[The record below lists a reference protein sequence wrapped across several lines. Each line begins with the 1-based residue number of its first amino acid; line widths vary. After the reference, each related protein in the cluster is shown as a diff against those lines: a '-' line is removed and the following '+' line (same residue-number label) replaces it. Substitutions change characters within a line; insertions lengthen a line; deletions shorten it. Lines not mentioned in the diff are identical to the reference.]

1 MSEQKKQK
9 SFVDKAYDFLS
20 SVTLSILVLIGLAI
34 TSIIGTVLQQNA
46 EPSEYVASYGEKW
59 AAIIQSL
66 NLHDMYHAWWFQV
79 LLALLLLNI
88 TFCSL
93 KRLPHAIKLMKD
105 RDPVFDGRPVAIHE
119 RRELRANAPV
129 AGTAEKVSALLAT
142 KVGKVERA
150 EKDGAI
156 YLFSSR
162 GAWSRMGVYVTHF
175 SLFLFAVGALIG
187 TQWGFK
193 GAVNIVEGQTA
204 TEVYDRAQGKMVP
217 IDFGV
222 RCDKFTLEH
231 YPDGRPKGY
240 LSDLTVFENGRE
252 VVKKRIRVND
262 PLIHNGFYFYQSSY
276 QKIGVKSV
284 KATVAGPDRQIIATA
299 ALLEEGTNGI
309 KLPDGTEL
317 ALLEMWKD
325 KRDPNG
331 PTGIILATHQGGR
344 ILQRGVAFP
353 PMQEQSWWPV
363 GAYQVR
369 LDEVNELYYTGL
381 QVAKDPGVPVVW
393 AGCILITFGLLISF
407 FLSHR
412 RVWAKISTKGSAT
425 EVLLAGNASRN
436 RIAFEHWFE
445 TLAQEARETFE
456 K

>member
-66 NLHDMYHAWWFQV
+66 HLHDMYHAWWFQV
-79 LLALLLLNI
+79 LLAVLLLNI

-93 KRLPHAIKLMKD
+93 KRLPHALKVMKD

-129 AGTAEKVSALLAT
+129 AGTAEKVSALLAA
-142 KVGKVERA
+142 KVGKVDRV

-156 YLFSSR
+156 YLFACR

-262 PLIHNGFYFYQSSY
+262 PLIHNGMYFYQSSY
-276 QKIGVKSV
+276 QQIGIKSV
-284 KATVAGPDRQIIATA
+284 KATVT
-299 ALLEEGTNGI
+299 
-309 KLPDGTEL
+309 
-317 ALLEMWKD
+317 
-325 KRDPNG
+325 G
-331 PTGIILATHQGGR
+331 PTARSLPLRHSWKRARTGSNCPTGPNWPCWKCGRTRGTPTVPPGSSWPRTRAARSCSAGSPSRPCSSNPGGR
-344 ILQRGVAFP
+344 WGPTRCDW
-353 PMQEQSWWPV
+353 M
-363 GAYQVR
+363 
-369 LDEVNELYYTGL
+369 
-381 QVAKDPGVPVVW
+381 K
-393 AGCILITFGLLISF
+393 
-407 FLSHR
+407 
-412 RVWAKISTKGSAT
+412 
-425 EVLLAGNASRN
+425 
-436 RIAFEHWFE
+436 
-445 TLAQEARETFE
+445 
-456 K
+456 